1 MAIRIGPF
9 AVHWYGIAY
18 LIGFVAAILI
28 LRALARRWKL
38 NLTGDDILN
47 IMLAAIIGVIVGG
60 RLGYVLFYGGGY
72 YWAQPSRMLRI
83 WDGGMSFHGG
93 LIGILVAGAIVARV
107 IGMPLLSLWDMGAV
121 GAPVGFG
128 AGRVA
133 NFVNAE
139 LWGRVTDVSW
149 GVVFPGAGPLP
160 RHPSQLY
167 EAFLEGAVLLTVMLV
182 LAWRLPPRPRG
193 ELIGWLLALYGAFRV
208 FAEFFREPDPQLQLR
223 VRRVGDDG
231 HGSERAHGDRRR
243 IADRVGAQAQPAPA
257 GETCLG
263 ELELVAADLV
273 GGLPARDASVEAAHA
288 LSGVKG
294 ARRVAVRAEELRE
307 LAHDILEVRVVVGS
321 WLGHLDHV

>member
-1 MAIRIGPF
+1 
-9 AVHWYGIAY
+9 
-18 LIGFVAAILI
+18 
-28 LRALARRWKL
+28 
-38 NLTGDDILN
+38 
-47 IMLAAIIGVIVGG
+47 VIVGG

-208 FAEFFREPDPQLQLR
+208 LSEFFREPDPQLSFVFGGWATMGMVLS
-223 VRRVGDDG
+223 VPMV
-231 HGSERAHGDRRR
+231 
-243 IADRVGAQAQPAPA
+243 IAGISLIVWARSRNLPQQGRPASA
-257 GETCLG
+257 N
-263 ELELVAADLV
+263 
-273 GGLPARDASVEAAHA
+273 
-288 LSGVKG
+288 
-294 ARRVAVRAEELRE
+294 
-307 LAHDILEVRVVVGS
+307 
-321 WLGHLDHV
+321 